1 MTEVISL
8 KEYQRYG
15 DISEN
20 DLIKIN
26 KFLQKNKLDFAFK
39 ITPHTIET
47 SSWIGVLKHKNI
59 QLEVLPKLLSSSKY
73 DNKLTLSNLLFMLS
87 YTHNL
92 NIKTT
97 NMASLNKSSNPFLEI
112 LIREYAVSLLEGL
125 KKQTPKSYIRNEDN
139 LHFVKGKL
147 NINQQIRY
155 NISNGTKFFCEYD
168 EFSEDNILNQLF
180 NYVSKCLYN
189 ISEDNYN
196 KKILGLIRNYY
207 SDISDVSISLAKASK
222 ITLFRNQ
229 KIFEKPLSLAKM
241 FLEHSSIDMSQNKIQ
256 NIALLWD
263 MNQLFEEFVFE
274 VIARKSIIKDINVTY
289 QKGRKLLRNG
299 TFKQR
304 NTFVDIFIERG
315 KEKEKIVVDT
325 KYKLLEDL
333 NSVSN
338 ADVFQVSTYCLLH
351 DANKAVLIY
360 PQWNEKINIS
370 HCFLNTS
377 DSAKQYAI
385 NFKTINLQKDL
396 REYLYEVEAELF
408 DAIDFM

>member
-1 MTEVISL
+1 
-8 KEYQRYG
+8 
-15 DISEN
+15 
-20 DLIKIN
+20 
-26 KFLQKNKLDFAFK
+26 
-39 ITPHTIET
+39 
-47 SSWIGVLKHKNI
+47 
-59 QLEVLPKLLSSSKY
+59 
-73 DNKLTLSNLLFMLS
+73 
-87 YTHNL
+87 
-92 NIKTT
+92 
-97 NMASLNKSSNPFLEI
+97 
-112 LIREYAVSLLEGL
+112 
-125 KKQTPKSYIRNEDN
+125 
-139 LHFVKGKL
+139 
-147 NINQQIRY
+147 
-155 NISNGTKFFCEYD
+155 
-168 EFSEDNILNQLF
+168 
-180 NYVSKCLYN
+180 
-189 ISEDNYN
+189 
-196 KKILGLIRNYY
+196 
-207 SDISDVSISLAKASK
+207 
-222 ITLFRNQ
+222 
-229 KIFEKPLSLAKM
+229 M

-274 VIARKSIIKDINVTY
+274 VIARKSIIKNINVTY

-299 TFKQR
+299 TLKQR

>member
-147 NINQQIRY
+147 NINQQIRC

-207 SDISDVSISLAKASK
+207 SDISDVSISLAKALK

-299 TFKQR
+299 TLKQR

-325 KYKLLEDL
+325 KYKVLEDL

-351 DANKAVLIY
+351 DSNKAVLIY